1 MFLARRPSPPHS
13 SGGGNRTQGLSL
25 RLQWEQ
31 ENQNMDPAALT
42 LLCLCSVGLCGAA
55 SATPIQDSG
64 SGIYGRSQERVSDGV
79 RNPEKLREN
88 NISVQIPFSCPQ
100 TSLPELRKARGD
112 VPDPHPDP
120 NAEPEPASPV
130 SDFENS
136 YNYVLSRLAGMDQ
149 EIHKLMVG
157 HYTVDVKLSQ
167 VIERLTTMD
176 AKVLELE
183 DSVREAFQHSRDNRK
198 ETGRLEGCM
207 KGRRIGYKCYLVYNS
222 YEHYAGASRKCSE
235 RGGRLAMPRGRKEQE
250 ALADYVRSFF
260 HPGNWPV
267 WLGINDL
274 QTEGAYL
281 YDDGTQVSYFQWRK
295 HFLSGQPDGGRREN
309 CVAMASD
316 DGDWWDH
323 YCDRAMNYLCEFDDR
338 VAL

>member
-1 MFLARRPSPPHS
+1 MCVCVCVCACVCLQQPVMFLAMRPSPPHS

-55 SATPIQDSG
+55 SATPI
-64 SGIYGRSQERVSDGV
+64 
-79 RNPEKLREN
+79 
-88 NISVQIPFSCPQ
+88 Q

-250 ALADYVRSFF
+250 ALADYVKSFF